1 MAPQFE
7 ISVFESEEPLAKKF
21 WLEPDGS
28 LERGGG
34 GKLVRGF
41 VRREAFT
48 YMSGFAEFL
57 QTLNGVNALAYG
69 LPKHKTAR
77 VLADGISE
85 KGGDDPVIT
94 RTRENFSWPMG
105 EGVFLIDYD
114 PPKPGEAKQMTR
126 DEVYAALLGACPGLK
141 DAPTILWHSASSYIY
156 HGDKQI
162 RGEGGYRIYIRVKDA
177 SDIPRAGKVLF
188 KRLWLAGHGW
198 IRITKNGSLVE
209 RAAVDASVWTPERL
223 DFAGGASCT
232 PPLEQRRPAPV
243 VLNDDFDSEAVDTRI
258 AVPDLT
264 EEEEAQYEALVAA
277 ARGQK
282 KPQADEIRKQWLED
296 YLAHLPEEKREEIQT
311 ALDTHVLLPDFP
323 LILSEDD
330 SVVTVREVLA
340 NKEFYHKKF
349 VRHPL
354 EPEHQKDNPKV
365 AQINTDGEPNVFT
378 FARGR
383 QTFYL
388 KAMTPEEVFEDVE
401 PPTDP
406 MEYPE
411 PGPQKIQVIAKR
423 LIRSEIN
430 LRAITPRQWILGT
443 RYIRQFVTL
452 LVAPGGGSK
461 STLAMTE
468 LLSVALNRELTGDKV
483 HVHGPVWIMNSED
496 PEDEVHRRL
505 RAILDHFK
513 IDVDADYPN
522 IHVTGSEFD
531 FCLAEENKRG
541 KVTINHHA
549 IEPIEAYIRENGI
562 VLWTLDPWVRA
573 HRIGENDNNG
583 IDALMKE
590 VAGICRRTN
599 SACSIIHHT
608 RKGSDIA
615 GNMDSVRGASALV
628 SAARIADTLTVMS
641 EKEAKRLGVNDKR
654 RRYYV
659 RIDGAKAN
667 LRPPAE
673 DTKWFER
680 IDVRLETGDHI
691 GVLQPCE
698 FDAVEEVDE
707 MTRNITEFLALE
719 MGPGDRMSVNQ
730 AAKLLVDKYGARL
743 VDEKGK
749 TPAVRTMA
757 GYIMRAYEV
766 PVVVGRLQIRY
777 VNEKIKGSNGCHF
790 LSARRVELDEL

>member
-1 MAPQFE
+1 MSQNLEAALAFLSKFPQAKLFPAVWGWSE
-7 ISVFESEEPLAKKF
+7 KQKCMTHCPLVAWSVKSSSDPEQIRK
-21 WLEPDGS
+21 WLEGRPKRYACIALAQSGMSCLDVDNKKGKNGRSMLLRLELENEDLPETMQTVTPSGGDHYLFMGAMAQGTNKFGPGLDSAGMVPVPGS
-28 LERGGG
+28 NAF
-34 GKLVRGF
+34 GKGQYRIVK
-41 VRREAFT
+41 
-48 YMSGFAEFL
+48 
-57 QTLNGVNALAYG
+57 NGVV
-69 LPKHKTAR
+69 AR
-77 VLADGISE
+77 VPEWLKRMAGEKKAKAERDETPTVDTDLEHNVKRAISYLQNAPE
-85 KGGDDPVIT
+85 AIEGSGGDATAYKVACKVRDFGLS
-94 RTRENFSWPMG
+94 ENMATELMHEYYADRCFP
-105 EGVFLIDYD
+105 YD
-114 PPKPGEAKQMTR
+114 ADWLESKVANAYQYAQKP
-126 DEVYAALLGACPGLK
+126 LGAST
-141 DAPTILWHSASSYIY
+141 A
-156 HGDKQI
+156 
-162 RGEGGYRIYIRVKDA
+162 E
-177 SDIPRAGKVLF
+177 
-188 KRLWLAGHGW
+188 
-198 IRITKNGSLVE
+198 
-209 RAAVDASVWTPERL
+209 AA
-223 DFAGGASCT
+223 F
-232 PPLEQRRPAPV
+232 Q
-243 VLNDDFDSEAVDTRI
+243 
-258 AVPDLT
+258 
-264 EEEEAQYEALVAA
+264 
-277 ARGQK
+277 
-282 KPQADEIRKQWLED
+282 
-296 YLAHLPEEKREEIQT
+296 
-311 ALDTHVLLPDFP
+311 
-323 LILSEDD
+323 
-330 SVVTVREVLA
+330 
-340 NKEFYHKKF
+340 
-349 VRHPL
+349 
-354 EPEHQKDNPKV
+354 
-365 AQINTDGEPNVFT
+365 
-378 FARGR
+378 
-383 QTFYL
+383 
-388 KAMTPEEVFEDVE
+388 DVE

-468 LLSVALNRELTGDKV
+468 LLSVALNRELTGDPV
-483 HVHGPVWIMNSED
+483 HVSGPVWIMNSED

-505 RAILDHFK
+505 RAIMDHFK

-522 IHVTGSEFD
+522 IHITGSEFD

-549 IEPIEAYIRENGI
+549 IEPIEAYIRDNGI

-573 HRIGENDNNG
+573 HRVGENDNNG

-608 RKGSDIA
+608 RKGADIA
-615 GNMDSVRGASALV
+615 GNMDSIRGASSLV

-654 RRYYV
+654 RKHYV

-719 MGPGDRMSVNQ
+719 MSPGDRMSVNQ
-730 AAKLLVDKYGARL
+730 AAELLVDKYGARL

-757 GYIMRAYEV
+757 GYIMKAYEV

>member
-7 ISVFESEEPLAKKF
+7 ISVFESESPLAKSF
-21 WLEPDGS
+21 WLDQSGELKKKDGGQ
-28 LERGGG
+28 LTKGY
-34 GKLVRGF
+34 VA
-41 VRREAFT
+41 RRSFS
-48 YMSGFAEFL
+48 YMSEFADFL
-57 QTLNGVNALAYG
+57 LTLNGTHALAYG
-69 LPKHKTAR
+69 VSEHQEAR
-77 VLADGISE
+77 VLSKKSQDSE
-85 KGGDDPVIT
+85 KGGDLPIIT
-94 RTRENFSWPMG
+94 RTRENFSWPRG
-105 EGVFLIDYD
+105 EGIFLIDYD
-114 PPKPGEAKQMTR
+114 PPKDGPGLRRE
-126 DEVYAALLGACPGLK
+126 EVYQAIIDACPGLE
-141 DAPTILWHSASSYIY
+141 DAPTILWHSASSFLYN
-156 HGDKQI
+156 GDKQLK
-162 RGEGGYRIYIRVKDA
+162 GEGGYRIYIRVKDA

-188 KRLWLAGHGW
+188 KRLWLSGHGY
-198 IRITKNGSLVE
+198 IRITENGGLVE
-209 RAAVDASVWTPERL
+209 RAPVDAAVWQPERL

-232 PPLEQRRPAPV
+232 PPIVQRRPAPV
-243 VLNDDFDSEAVDTRI
+243 VLNDDFDSEAVDTRV

-264 EEEEAQYEALVAA
+264 EEEEAEYNGLVQAA
-277 ARGQK
+277 KGRK
-282 KPQADEIRKQWLED
+282 KPQAKEIRKKWLEN
-296 YLAHLPEEKREEIQT
+296 YLAHLSEEKREEIQT

-340 NKEFYHKKF
+340 NKEKYHKVF

-354 EPEHQKDNPKV
+354 EPDHQKTNLKV

-378 FARGR
+378 FARHG
-383 QTFYL
+383 QTFFL
-388 KAMTPEEVFEDVE
+388 KAQSPEEVFADVE

-573 HRIGENDNNG
+573 HRVGENDNNG

-608 RKGSDIA
+608 RKGADIA
-615 GNMDSVRGASALV
+615 GNMDSIRGASSLV

-654 RRYYV
+654 RRHYV

-719 MGPGDRMSVNQ
+719 MSPGDRMSVNQ
-730 AAKLLVDKYGARL
+730 AAELLVDKYGARL

-757 GYIMRAYEV
+757 GYIMKAYEV
-766 PVVVGRLQIRY
+766 PVAVGRLQIRY